1 MVILRTWVVV
11 TLSAWLGVAAI
22 VAAEGGELAPPV
34 IPGGVPA
41 ETQKTLISYLP
52 EDGFYGGLKRVPV
65 YYEGFRGNAVRPAES
80 LGVQFYDATNLYE
93 YIDGQAEGFIAY
105 NFQAL
110 ASATYGANDD
120 SNVTVDVYDMEKPI
134 QAFGLYSTFRA
145 PSNEFAQLGGQG
157 FKTAEGYMF
166 WKGRYAVRISGN
178 FGDEKRLYEAALA
191 AAKSAAGKIPDDRNG
206 LDILALLPA
215 QKRVA
220 NSEKY
225 TMRAVLGQG
234 FLDNGVT
241 AEYNTGKGMAR
252 LFVCQFSSAEAASK
266 AYAEYLKFATAHGKP
281 SETESG
287 KAFQADVKYYGMTEV
302 FLAGRYLAG
311 GVALPRENPK
321 EGAALV
327 ESLKQS
333 LASPARIES
342 TRPR

>member
-1 MVILRTWVVV
+1 MVILRTWLVV
-11 TLSAWLGVAAI
+11 TLVWLGASGAI
-22 VAAEGGELAPPV
+22 AAEGGENAAAKSTA
-34 IPGGVPA
+34 GVPA
-41 ETQKTLISYLP
+41 DTQKTLISYLP
-52 EDGFYGGLKRVPV
+52 EDGFYGGLKREEQV
-65 YYEGFRGNAVRPAES
+65 N
-80 LGVQFYDATNLYE
+80 FYDQTNLYE